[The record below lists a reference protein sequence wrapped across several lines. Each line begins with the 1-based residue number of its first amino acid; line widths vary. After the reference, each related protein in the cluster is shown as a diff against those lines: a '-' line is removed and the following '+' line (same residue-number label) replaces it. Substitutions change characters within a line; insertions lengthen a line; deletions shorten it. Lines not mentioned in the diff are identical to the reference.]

1 MRNLTIL
8 KIWLKGI
15 RNNMNSNIDSIT
27 GNPRKAINK
36 LAFPTIFSM
45 LLMFLNN
52 LIDSFW
58 VAGINADA
66 LAALG
71 FISPLYLV
79 IIGLGSGVGAGANS
93 LISRYVGAQ
102 KFNDANNAV
111 VHSFILMLLVS
122 IVVLIVGIFFLD
134 DLIMLLGASSVSTYC
149 LDYGQIIFL
158 LNIVFLAPNVTASVF
173 RAEGDV
179 KRATNPLILTA
190 ILNMILDPILI
201 FGLDLGIFGAGLATV
216 IASFIGFVWMLYWI
230 YVKKD
235 TFFEFKLSNY
245 KRKLGIYKEILVVS
259 LPAGTE
265 EIIFSLVA
273 IILNYLI
280 ITTAGVSE
288 VASFT
293 IAWRFISIAFLPCMA
308 IGIATIT
315 VSGVAY
321 GARSWKNFNE
331 TIKYSTLLSLTITLL
346 ICAVFFIFA
355 YPICEIFNFQAGNLA
370 LVDRSAEILQILVFY
385 NFMIP
390 FGATAAYAY
399 QGVGSGF
406 KSLGLTVLR
415 ELVLSMAFAYIMG
428 ITMALGVF
436 GVYLGAIIG
445 MNIVSFIGFICI
457 WIFNIK
463 FKKICSNNF

>member
-1 MRNLTIL
+1 MQTNDNIETIV
-8 KIWLKGI
+8 
-15 RNNMNSNIDSIT
+15 
-27 GNPRKAINK
+27 GNPRKAINT

-58 VAGINADA
+58 VSGINADA

-93 LISRYVGAQ
+93 LISRYVGAER
-102 KFNDANNAV
+102 FDNANNAV
-111 VHSFILMLLVS
+111 VHALILMGIVS
-122 IVVLIVGIFFLD
+122 LIVLVFGVFFLD
-134 DLIMLLGASSVSTYC
+134 DLVVLLGASSVKSYC
-149 LDYGQIIFL
+149 VSYGFIIFL
-158 LNIVFLAPNVTASVF
+158 LNIVFLAPNVTSSIF

-190 ILNMILDPILI
+190 IINMILDPILI

-216 IASFIGFVWMLYWI
+216 IASLIGWLWMIYWI
-230 YVKKD
+230 FIKKD
-235 TFFEFKLSNY
+235 TFFEFKLKNY
-245 KRKLGIYKEILVVS
+245 RRNLEIYKEILVVS

-265 EIIFSLVA
+265 EIIFALVA

-280 ITTAGVSE
+280 MTTAGVGE

-293 IAWRFISIAFLPCMA
+293 IAWRFICIAFLPCMA

-321 GARSWKNFNE
+321 GARNWPNFNE
-331 TIKYSTLLSLTITLL
+331 TIKYSTLLSLTITLA
-346 ICAVFFIFA
+346 ICAIFYLFA
-355 YPICEIFNFQAGNLA
+355 YPICGLFNFQTTNPA
-370 LVDRSAEILQILVFY
+370 LVERAAEILRLLVFY
-385 NFMIP
+385 NCLIS
-390 FGATAAYAY
+390 FGATAAYTY
-399 QGVGSGF
+399 QGVGAGF
-406 KSLGLTVLR
+406 KSLGLTALR
-415 ELVLSMAFAYIMG
+415 ELVLSMAFAYVMG
-428 ITMALGVF
+428 ITMSMGVF

-445 MNIVSFIGFICI
+445 MNIGSILGFACI
-457 WIFNIK
+457 WIFNMK
-463 FKKICSNNF
+463 FKRQCGY

>member
-1 MRNLTIL
+1 MNENLDL
-8 KIWLKGI
+8 
-15 RNNMNSNIDSIT
+15 IT

-58 VAGINADA
+58 VSGLNADA

-79 IIGLGSGVGAGANS
+79 IIGLGNGVGAGANS

-102 KFNDANNAV
+102 RFEDANNTVMHSIILTLV
-111 VHSFILMLLVS
+111 VSVI
-122 IVVLIVGIFFLD
+122 VLIVGIFFFD
-134 DLIMLLGASSVSTYC
+134 DLIVLLGASSVSTYC
-149 LDYGQIIFL
+149 LSYGQIIFL
-158 LNIVFLAPNVTASVF
+158 LNIVFLLPNVTASIF

-179 KRATNPLILTA
+179 ARATNPLMFTA
-190 ILNMILDPILI
+190 ILNMIIDPIFI
-201 FGLDLGIFGAGLATV
+201 YSLDLGIFGAGLATV
-216 IASFIGFVWMLYWI
+216 IASFAGYVWMLYWI
-230 YVKKD
+230 FVKKD
-235 TFFEFKLSNY
+235 TFFKFEFSFYRRNLK
-245 KRKLGIYKEILVVS
+245 IYKNIMVVS
-259 LPAGTE
+259 LPAATE
-265 EIIFSLVA
+265 EIIFALVA
-273 IILNYLI
+273 IILNFLI
-280 ITTAGVSE
+280 MSTAGVSE

-321 GARSWKNFNE
+321 GARSWENFNE
-331 TIKYSTLLSLTITLL
+331 TIKYATLLSLAVTVI
-346 ICAVFFIFA
+346 ICAIFFVFA
-355 YPICEIFNFQAGNLA
+355 YPICEIFNFQAGDLS
-370 LVDRSAEILQILVFY
+370 LVDRSAQILQIMVFY
-385 NFMIP
+385 NVLIP
-390 FGATAAYAY
+390 FGATAAYTY

-415 ELVLSMAFAYIMG
+415 ELVLSMLFAYLMG
-428 ITMALGVF
+428 IILNMGVF

-445 MNIVSFIGFICI
+445 MNLGSVIGFVCI
-457 WIFNIK
+457 WVFNIK
-463 FKKICSNNF
+463 FKKVILQK

>member
-1 MRNLTIL
+1 MQTND
-8 KIWLKGI
+8 
-15 RNNMNSNIDSIT
+15 NIESIT
-27 GNPRKAINK
+27 GSPRHAINK

-58 VAGINADA
+58 VAGINSSA

-93 LISRYVGAQ
+93 LISRFIGADQ
-102 KFNDANNAV
+102 IEDANNAV
-111 VHSFILMLLVS
+111 MHSIILTVIVSFI
-122 IVVLIVGIFFLD
+122 VLIIGIFFLGD
-134 DLIMLLGASSVSTYC
+134 IIILLGAGSVSTYC
-149 LDYGQIIFL
+149 LNYGQIIFFTNL
-158 LNIVFLAPNVTASVF
+158 VFLLPNVTASIF

-201 FGLDLGIFGAGLATV
+201 YGLNLGIFGAGLATV
-216 IASFIGFVWMLYWI
+216 IASFLGYVWMLYWI
-230 YVKKD
+230 YIKKD
-235 TFFEFKLSNY
+235 TFFKFKLKYY
-245 KRKLGIYKEILVVS
+245 KRKFDIYKEILIVS

-265 EIIFSLVA
+265 EIIFALVA

-280 ITTAGVSE
+280 MTTAGVSE

-293 IAWRFISIAFLPCMA
+293 IVWRFISISFLPCMA

-321 GARSWKNFNE
+321 GARNAKNFDE
-331 TIKYSTLLSLTITLL
+331 TIKYSTALSLAITLT
-346 ICAVFFIFA
+346 ICVIFFIFA

-370 LVDRSAEILQILVFY
+370 LVDRAAEILQLLVFY
-385 NFMIP
+385 NCLIP
-390 FGATAAYAY
+390 FGATAAYTY

-415 ELVLSMAFAYIMG
+415 ELFLSIAFAYIMG
-428 ITMALGVF
+428 ITMGMGVF

-445 MNIVSFIGFICI
+445 MNLGSIIGFIAI
-457 WIFNIK
+457 WIFNRK
-463 FKKICSNNF
+463 FQRMCA

>member
-1 MRNLTIL
+1 
-8 KIWLKGI
+8 
-15 RNNMNSNIDSIT
+15 MNSNIDSIT

-36 LAFPTIFSM
+36 LAFPTILSM

-79 IIGLGSGVGAGANS
+79 IIGLGNGVGAGANS
-93 LISRYVGAQ
+93 LISRYVGAR
-102 KFNDANNAV
+102 KFEDANNAV
-111 VHSFILMLLVS
+111 IHSFILMVIVS
-122 IVVLIVGIFFLD
+122 IIVLLVGIFLLKD
-134 DLIMLLGASSVSTYC
+134 IIILLGASSVSTYC
-149 LDYGQIIFL
+149 LSYGQIIFL
-158 LNIVFLAPNVTASVF
+158 ANIVFLTPNVTASIF
-173 RAEGDV
+173 RAEGDIR
-179 KRATNPLILTA
+179 RATNPLILSA
-190 ILNMILDPILI
+190 IFNMVLDPIMI
-201 FGLDLGIFGAGLATV
+201 FGLNLGIFGAGLATV
-216 IASFIGFVWMLYWI
+216 IASFLGFLLMAYWI
-230 YVKKD
+230 FFKKD
-235 TFFEFKLSNY
+235 TFFKFSLSHY
-245 KRKLGIYKEILVVS
+245 KRKLSIYKDILVVS

-280 ITTAGVSE
+280 VITAGVGE

-321 GARSWKNFNE
+321 GARNWSNFNE
-331 TIKYSTLLSLTITLL
+331 TIKYSTLLSLAITLMISGL
-346 ICAVFFIFA
+346 FFIFA
-355 YPICEIFNFQAGNLA
+355 YPICEFFNFQAGNLA
-370 LVDRSAEILQILVFY
+370 LVSRSSEILRLLVFY
-385 NFMIP
+385 NFLIP

-406 KSLGLTVLR
+406 KSLALTVLR

-428 ITMALGVF
+428 IYMGMGVF

-445 MNIVSFIGFICI
+445 MNIGSIFGFVCI
-457 WIFNIK
+457 WIFNLK
-463 FKKICSNNF
+463 FKRQFG

>member
-1 MRNLTIL
+1 MQTND
-8 KIWLKGI
+8 
-15 RNNMNSNIDSIT
+15 NIESIM
-27 GNPRKAINK
+27 GNPRKAINR
-36 LAFPTIFSM
+36 LAFPTILSM

-79 IIGLGSGVGAGANS
+79 IIGLGNGISAGSNS
-93 LISRYVGAQ
+93 LISRYVGASR
-102 KFNDANNAV
+102 FEDANNAV
-111 VHSFILMLLVS
+111 VHSFILMVIVS
-122 IVVLIVGIFFLD
+122 VIVLIVGIFFLD
-134 DLIMLLGASSVSTYC
+134 DLVILLGAGSVKSYC
-149 LDYGQIIFL
+149 LSYGTVIFL

-179 KRATNPLILTA
+179 ARATNPLILTA
-190 ILNMILDPILI
+190 VLNMIIDPVLI

-216 IASFIGFVWMLYWI
+216 IASLMGWIWMLYWI
-230 YVKKD
+230 YVKRD
-235 TFFEFKLSNY
+235 TFFQFKFSYY
-245 KRKLGIYKEILVVS
+245 KRKLEIYKEILVVS

-265 EIIFSLVA
+265 EIIFALVA

-293 IAWRFISIAFLPCMA
+293 IAWRFICIAFLPCMA

-321 GARSWKNFNE
+321 GARNWPNFDE
-331 TIKYSTLLSLTITLL
+331 TIKYSALLGLAITLL
-346 ICAVFFIFA
+346 ICAVFFVFA
-355 YPICEIFNFQAGNLA
+355 YPLCEIFNFQAGNMA
-370 LVDRSAEILQILVFY
+370 LVDRSAEILQLLVFY
-385 NFMIP
+385 NCLIS
-390 FGATAAYAY
+390 FGATAAYTY

-406 KSLGLTVLR
+406 KSLALTVLR
-415 ELVLSMAFAYIMG
+415 ELVLSMAFAYLMG
-428 ITMALGVF
+428 IVLNMGVF

-445 MNIVSFIGFICI
+445 MNIGSVVGFVFI
-457 WIFNIK
+457 WIFNLR
-463 FKKICSNNF
+463 FKRECPA

>member
-1 MRNLTIL
+1 MRSNENI
-8 KIWLKGI
+8 
-15 RNNMNSNIDSIT
+15 NSIIGS
-27 GNPRKAINK
+27 PRKAINK

-71 FISPLYLV
+71 FVSPLYLV

-93 LISRYVGAQ
+93 LISRYVGARQ
-102 KFNDANNAV
+102 FEDANNAV
-111 VHSFILMLLVS
+111 LHSIILTLIVS
-122 IVVLIVGIFFLD
+122 IIVLIVGIFFLD
-134 DLIMLLGASSVSTYC
+134 DLIVFLGANSVKSYC
-149 LDYGQIIFL
+149 LSYGQIIFL
-158 LNIVFLAPNVTASVF
+158 LNIVFLAPNVTASIF

-179 KRATNPLILTA
+179 GRATNPLILTA
-190 ILNMILDPILI
+190 VLNMILDPILI
-201 FGLDLGIFGAGLATV
+201 YGLNWGIFGAGLATV
-216 IASFIGFVWMLYWI
+216 IASLVGFLWMLFWI
-230 YVKKD
+230 FVKRD
-235 TFFEFKLSNY
+235 TFFKFDFKYY
-245 KRKLGIYKEILVVS
+245 KRKLEIYKEILVVS

-265 EIIFSLVA
+265 EIIFALVA

-280 ITTAGVSE
+280 MMTAGVSE

-315 VSGVAY
+315 VSGIAY
-321 GARSWKNFNE
+321 GARNWENFNE
-331 TIKYSTLLSLTITLL
+331 TIKYSTLLSLAITLA
-346 ICAVFFIFA
+346 ICAIFFIFA

-370 LVDRSAEILQILVFY
+370 LVDRSAEILKILAFY
-385 NFMIP
+385 NCLIS
-390 FGATAAYAY
+390 FGATAAYTY

-406 KSLGLTVLR
+406 KSLGLTILR

-428 ITMALGVF
+428 IILDMGVF
-436 GVYLGAIIG
+436 GVYLGAVIG
-445 MNIVSFIGFICI
+445 MNMGSLIGFICI
-457 WIFNIK
+457 WIFNLK
-463 FKKICSNNF
+463 FKKQCGL